1 MTEESKKELART
13 FVAEAKVVLV
23 ARYQY
28 MSGVVQACESVAV
41 EERDPAAVPYQNGA
55 ISFDFAEVYWFTT
68 PDEKVFKCL
77 SCDDETYYWGM
88 ELSLDDVESMP
99 PYEAIRVVTT
109 CERFVLTDWG
119 ALIPLNEHELVIPR
133 PDAFTLPP
141 DMLA

>member
-1 MTEESKKELART
+1 
-13 FVAEAKVVLV
+13 
-23 ARYQY
+23 
-28 MSGVVQACESVAV
+28 
-41 EERDPAAVPYQNGA
+41 
-55 ISFDFAEVYWFTT
+55 
-68 PDEKVFKCL
+68 
-77 SCDDETYYWGM
+77 M

-99 PYEAIRVVTT
+99 PYAAIRAVTT